1 MDIRTGEVLSS
12 SKVNQFDFELVIEQ
26 DVLRLEVTM
35 HDLILIMQGID
46 SLDDMGSEVLKNRLS
61 NDTVELRM
69 VPKLAIGWAF
79 HL

>member
-35 HDLILIMQGID
+35 HDLILIMQGIH